1 MQDVEKEF
9 GPTSWSINNKT
20 SIYIITVMLCLAG
33 IFAYIKLGKEKFPD
47 IVIPRIIVATVYP
60 GTSPADIENLVTRQL
75 EKEIKSVNGV
85 KKINSTSNQD
95 YCIVDVE
102 FNSGVDVQ
110 YAKQLIKDAVDKASS
125 ELPNDLPT
133 PPTVQEVNLSELPI
147 MNINLAGNLS
157 VIQLKK
163 FADDFQDK
171 IEALPEITRVDII
184 GALDQQVNVD
194 VDLNKLRASRLA
206 FSDIT
211 RAIAGENI
219 TVSGGSIDVGTQKR
233 AVRVAGQYVNA
244 ADIADISIKNLSGS
258 PVRLGDIATVV
269 DGFKDRESY
278 ARLDGKPAITLN
290 VVKRQGE
297 NLIDAS
303 DKIKKIIE
311 EAKPSLPKEL
321 TITVTGDTSNDTR
334 VTLNDLIN
342 TIIIGFLLVTLIL
355 LFFMGTTNALFVGLS
370 VPLSMFL
377 AFVMLPTFGFAL
389 NMIVLFAFLLA
400 LGIVVDDA
408 IVVIENTHRLLH
420 EHPNLTTPK
429 AAKFAAGEVFV
440 PVLAGTLTTVAP
452 FVPLLFW
459 PGIVGSFMFYLPVTL
474 ILTLTASLIVAFIM
488 NPVFAVSF
496 MKRDEHLDHV
506 DKPHF
511 TKNFVLTMLSGLVL
525 AVLFHLAGMGANG
538 AEVSAGVG
546 GVSVGVGVETS
557 SPGFFSTHGHF
568 LGNLTLAILAL
579 ILLDKFVLVYM
590 IAGFQSNLLPRFQ
603 NAYASLVRTV
613 TGGTLWRQGLVLLGM
628 VAVFIFSIVA
638 VGIRKPKVAFFPK
651 GDPKFIYTYLKMPV
665 GTRVEVTDSV
675 TKVLE
680 NRIYGVIGRNNPD
693 VESVITNIAIGAG
706 DPGEA
711 TAQGVSQ
718 SHLGKVGV
726 AFKEL
731 SERKGQATGIYMDKI
746 REVVKGVPGAEVS
759 VDQESSGPPTGKE
772 IAIEVAG
779 DDYVALAKLSK
790 KVTRYIDSLKIG
802 GVEQL
807 RSNLEDRNPEIAVNI
822 DRNRANREGIST
834 GQIGLEVRT
843 AIYGSEAS
851 KFKTAD
857 DEYPIQVRYAKP
869 YRDDVNAIVNSP
881 LTFRDATG
889 AIRQVPI
896 SSVADVTYSTTYGGI
911 KRKDVKRVI
920 TISSNVLNGFTGPDV
935 VANIQTALKSF
946 PVPNGYTIKMGGAQE
961 DQKET
966 SDFLPLAGIG
976 AIGLIFLIL
985 VTQFNSFSKPLIILS
1000 EVLFSI
1006 AGVFLG
1012 LAITGMNISIVMTGV
1027 GIIALAGIVVK
1038 NGILLVEFTDMLRA
1052 QGMPLREAIIL
1063 AGRTRLNPVILTAT
1077 AAILGL
1083 IPLAIGL
1090 NVDFYELFNSGH
1102 PNFFIGGESVVFWG
1116 PLAWTIIFGLSFATI
1131 VTLVVVPV
1139 MYLLSET
1146 LKGKITGKNPDHL
1159 ATNSHEVDSEEIQ
1172 AATPPV
1178 LA

>member
-1 MQDVEKEF
+1 MQDIEKEF

-20 SIYIITVMLCLAG
+20 SIYIITVLLCVAG

-60 GTSPADIENLVTRQL
+60 GTSPTDIENLVTRQL

-85 KKINSTSNQD
+85 KHINSTSNQD

-102 FNSGVDVQ
+102 FTSGVDVQ
-110 YAKQLIKDAVDKASS
+110 AAKQLIKDAVDKAST
-125 ELPNDLPT
+125 ELPNDLPSA
-133 PPTVQEVNLSELPI
+133 PLVKEINISEQPI
-147 MNINLAGNLS
+147 MFVNLAGNLPAA
-157 VIQLKK
+157 QLKK

-171 IEALPEITRVDII
+171 IEALPEITRVDIV

-194 VDLNKLRASRLA
+194 VDLNKLRASRLG
-206 FSDIT
+206 FSDIS
-211 RAIAGENI
+211 RAIGGENV
-219 TVSGGSIDVGTQKR
+219 TVSGGSIDVGGQKR
-233 AVRVAGQYVNA
+233 AVRVAGQYVRA
-244 ADIADISIKNLSGS
+244 ADIADIQIKNLNGA
-258 PVRLGDIATVV
+258 PVRLGDIATVT

-303 DKIKKIIE
+303 DKIKALIADSK
-311 EAKPSLPKEL
+311 ASLPKEL

-334 VTLNDLIN
+334 VTLHDLIN

-355 LFFMGTTNALFVGLS
+355 MFFMGTTNALFVGLS
-370 VPLSMFL
+370 VPISMFL
-377 AFVMLPTFGFAL
+377 AFLVIPVFGFTL

-459 PGIVGSFMFYLPVTL
+459 PGIVGSFMYYLPVTL
-474 ILTLTASLIVAFIM
+474 IITLMASLVVAFIM

-496 MKRDEHLDHV
+496 MEREN
-506 DKPHF
+506 HF
-511 TKNFVLTMLSGLVL
+511 EEDLHRTPKLTRNFLLAMGGLLVVAIL
-525 AVLFHLAGMGANG
+525 GYVAH
-538 AEVSAGVG
+538 
-546 GVSVGVGVETS
+546 
-557 SPGFFSTHGHF
+557 SPFV
-568 LGNLTLAILAL
+568 GNLFITIILL
-579 ILLDKFVLVYM
+579 CFLDKFVFIKM
-590 IAGFQSNLLPRFQ
+590 IAWFQTRALPKFQ
-603 NAYASLVRTV
+603 NGYGSLVGWSINHPTIV
-613 TGGTLWRQGLVLLGM
+613 MVGVLVL
-628 VAVFIFSIVA
+628 FIGSFVA
-638 VGIRKPKVAFFPK
+638 VGVRKPAVAFFPK

-665 GTRVEVTDSV
+665 GTRVAVTDSI

-680 NRIYGVIGRNNPD
+680 KRIYGVIGEKNPD
-693 VESVITNIAIGAG
+693 VESVITNVAIGAG

-711 TAQGVSQ
+711 TAAGVSQ
-718 SHLGKVGV
+718 SHMGKVGV

-731 SERKGQATGIYMDKI
+731 SERTGPATHTYMDKI
-746 REVVKGVPGAEVS
+746 REVVKGIPGAEVS
-759 VDQESSGPPTGKE
+759 VDQEASGPPTGKE

-779 DDYVALAKLSK
+779 DDYPKLAALSK
-790 KVTRYIDSLKIG
+790 KVIRYVDSMKIG

-822 DRNRANREGIST
+822 NRTRANREGIST

-843 AIYGSEAS
+843 AIYGTEAS

-869 YRDDVNAIVNSP
+869 YRDDVDAVVNAP

-889 AIRQVPI
+889 AVRQVPI
-896 SSVADVTYSTTYGGI
+896 SAIADVTYGSTYGGI
-911 KRKDVKRVI
+911 KRKDTKRII
-920 TISSNVLNGFTGPDV
+920 TISSNVLGGYTGPDV
-935 VANIQTALKSF
+935 VRNIQTALKSF
-946 PVPNGYTIKMGGAQE
+946 PLPPGYTINMGGAQE
-961 DQKET
+961 NQKET

-976 AIGLIFLIL
+976 ALGLIFLIL
-985 VTQFNSFSKPLIILS
+985 VTQFNSFSKPVIILS

-1006 AGVFLG
+1006 AGVFWG
-1012 LAITGMNISIVMTGV
+1012 LAITGQSVSIVMTGV

-1038 NGILLVEFTDMLRA
+1038 NGILLVEFMDMLRA
-1052 QGMPLREAIIL
+1052 QGMPLREAIVL

-1077 AAILGL
+1077 AATLGL

-1090 NVDFYELFNSGH
+1090 NIDFYELFNSGNAH
-1102 PNFFIGGESVVFWG
+1102 FFIGGESVTFWG
-1116 PLAWTIIFGLSFATI
+1116 PLAWTIIFGLVFATGI
-1131 VTLVVVPV
+1131 TLLVVPV

-1146 LKGKITGKNPDHL
+1146 LKGKISGKNPDHV
-1159 ATNSHEVDSEEIQ
+1159 ATISEEVDSEEIQ

>member
-60 GTSPADIENLVTRQL
+60 GTSPADIENLVTRQI

-95 YCIVDVE
+95 YCVVDVE
-102 FNSGVDVQ
+102 FNSGVNVQ
-110 YAKQLIKDAVDKASS
+110 YAKQLIKDAVDKARN
-125 ELPNDLPT
+125 ELPSDLPS
-133 PPTVQEVNLSELPI
+133 PPSVNEVNFSEFPI

-157 VIQLKK
+157 VVQLKK

-171 IEALPEITRVDII
+171 IEALPEITRVDIV

-194 VDLNKLRASRLA
+194 VDLYKLRASRLA

-211 RAIAGENI
+211 RAIGAENI
-219 TVSGGSIDVGTQKR
+219 TVSGGSIDVGSQKR
-233 AVRVAGQYVNA
+233 AVRVAGQYVKA
-244 ADIADISIKNLSGS
+244 ADIADIQVKNLNGS
-258 PVRLGDIATVV
+258 PVRLGDIATVE
-269 DGFKDRESY
+269 DAFKDRESY

-297 NLIDAS
+297 NLITAS

-321 TITVTGDTSNDTR
+321 SITVTGDTSNDTR

-377 AFVMLPTFGFAL
+377 AFVMLPAFGFAL

-420 EHPNLTTPK
+420 EHPKLDTPK

-459 PGIVGSFMFYLPVTL
+459 PGIVGSFMYYLPVTL
-474 ILTLTASLIVAFIM
+474 ILTLLSSLIVAFIM

-496 MKRDEHLDHV
+496 MKRDEHLDHAE
-506 DKPHF
+506 KPKLTRGF
-511 TKNFVLTMLSGLVL
+511 LLTMGGLLLV
-525 AVLFHLAGMGANG
+525 AVIGYVAG
-538 AEVSAGVG
+538 
-546 GVSVGVGVETS
+546 
-557 SPGFFSTHGHF
+557 STF
-568 LGNLTLAILAL
+568 LGNLVLTVMAF
-579 ILLDKFVLVYM
+579 ILLDKFVLVYL
-590 IAGFQSNLLPRFQ
+590 IAGFQSKLLPRFQ
-603 NAYASLVRTV
+603 NAYANLVRTV
-613 TGGTLWRQGLVLLGM
+613 TGGTLWRQGLVMLGM
-628 VAVFIFSIVA
+628 VALFIFSIVA

-665 GTRVEVTDSV
+665 GTRVAVTDSV

-680 NRIYGVIGRNNPD
+680 NRIYGVVGRNNQD
-693 VESVITNIAIGAG
+693 VESVITNVAIGATDG
-706 DPGEA
+706 TEGGAP
-711 TAQGVSQ
+711 GVSQ

-726 AFKEL
+726 AFKEF
-731 SERKGQATGIYMDKI
+731 SERKGQATGLYMDKI
-746 REVVKGVPGAEVS
+746 REVVKGIPGAEVS
-759 VDQESSGPPTGKE
+759 VDQEAAGPPTGKE

-822 DRNRANREGIST
+822 NRTRANREGIST

-869 YRDDVNAIVNSP
+869 YRDDVNAIVNAP

-889 AIRQVPI
+889 AVRQVPI

-946 PVPNGYTIKMGGAQE
+946 PTPPGYTLKMGGAQE
-961 DQKET
+961 NQKET

-1038 NGILLVEFTDMLRA
+1038 NGILLVEFTDMLRS
-1052 QGMPLREAIIL
+1052 QGMPMREAIIL

-1102 PNFFIGGESVVFWG
+1102 PHFFIGGESVTFWG
-1116 PLAWTIIFGLSFATI
+1116 PLAWTIIFGLSFATV

-1146 LKGKITGKNPDHL
+1146 LKGKISGKNPDAI
-1159 ATNSHEVDSEEIQ
+1159 ATNPVEVDSEEVR
-1172 AATPPV
+1172 AGTPRV

>member
-1 MQDVEKEF
+1 MQDIEKEF

-20 SIYIITVMLCLAG
+20 SIYIITVLLCISG

-60 GTSPADIENLVTRQL
+60 GTSPTDIENLVTRQL
-75 EKEIKSVNGV
+75 EKEIKSVSGV

-102 FNSGVDVQ
+102 FNSGVNVQ

-125 ELPNDLPT
+125 ELPNDLPA
-133 PPTVQEVNLSELPI
+133 PPTVKEVNFSEMPI
-147 MNINLAGNLS
+147 MNINLAGNLPLN
-157 VIQLKK
+157 QLKK
-163 FADDFQDK
+163 FADEFQDK
-171 IEALPEITRVDII
+171 IEALPEITRVDIV

-194 VDLNKLRASRLA
+194 VDLNKLRASRLGFA
-206 FSDIT
+206 DIQ
-211 RAIAGENI
+211 RAIGSENVTI
-219 TVSGGSIDVGTQKR
+219 SGGSIDVGNQKR
-233 AVRVAGQYVNA
+233 AVRVAGQYVKA
-244 ADIADISIKNLSGS
+244 SDIADIQVKNLNGAA
-258 PVRLGDIATVV
+258 VRLGDIATVQ

-278 ARLDGKPAITLN
+278 ARLDGKTAITLN

-303 DKIKKIIE
+303 DKIKQIIAE
-311 EAKPSLPKEL
+311 SKASLPKEL

-334 VTLNDLIN
+334 VTLHDLIN

-355 LFFMGTTNALFVGLS
+355 MFFMGTTNALFVGLS
-370 VPLSMFL
+370 VPISMFL
-377 AFVMLPTFGFAL
+377 AFLLIPIFGFSL

-420 EHPNLTTPK
+420 EHPSLTTPR

-459 PGIVGSFMFYLPVTL
+459 PGIVGSFMYYLPVTL
-474 ILTLTASLIVAFIM
+474 ILTLMSSLVVAFIM

-496 MKRDEHLDHV
+496 MQREDHHAADNEPKLTRPFLLAMGALALV
-506 DKPHF
+506 AVVGYVAHSPF
-511 TKNFVLTMLSGLVL
+511 VGNLVLTV
-525 AVLFHLAGMGANG
+525 
-538 AEVSAGVG
+538 
-546 GVSVGVGVETS
+546 
-557 SPGFFSTHGHF
+557 
-568 LGNLTLAILAL
+568 
-579 ILLDKFVLVYM
+579 ILLCFLNKFVFVKM
-590 IAGFQSNLLPRFQ
+590 IAWFQTRALPRFQ
-603 NAYASLVRTV
+603 NGYARLVETV
-613 TGGTLWRQGLVLLGM
+613 TGGTLWRQGAIMLGM
-628 VAVFIFSIVA
+628 LLLFAGAGLAVKARS
-638 VGIRKPKVAFFPK
+638 PKVAFFPK

-675 TKVLE
+675 TKILE
-680 NRIYGVIGRNNPD
+680 NRIYGVIGRRNPD
-693 VESVITNIAIGAG
+693 VESVISNVAIGAG

-731 SERKGQATGIYMDKI
+731 SVRTGPKTSTYMDKI
-746 REVVKGVPGAEVS
+746 RDVVKGIPGTEVS
-759 VDQESSGPPTGKE
+759 VDQEAAGPPTGKE

-779 DDYVALAKLSK
+779 DDYVALARLSK

-822 DRNRANREGIST
+822 DRTRANREGIST
-834 GQIGLEVRT
+834 AQIGMEVRT
-843 AIYGSEAS
+843 SIYGSEAS

-869 YRDDVNAIVNSP
+869 YRNDVNAIVNAP

-889 AIRQVPI
+889 QVRQVPI
-896 SSVADVTYSTTYGGI
+896 SSVADVTYGTTYGGI

-935 VANIQTALKSF
+935 VANIQKALKAF
-946 PVPNGYTIKMGGAQE
+946 PTPPGYAIRMGGAQE
-961 DQKET
+961 NQKET
-966 SDFLPLAGIG
+966 SDFLPLAGLG
-976 AIGLIFLIL
+976 ALALIFIIL
-985 VTQFNSFSKPLIILS
+985 VTQFNSFSKPVIILS

-1006 AGVFLG
+1006 AGVLLG
-1012 LAITGMNISIVMTGV
+1012 LAITGMNVSIVMTGV

-1052 QGMPLREAIIL
+1052 QGMPLRAAIVL

-1077 AAILGL
+1077 AAVLGL

-1090 NVDFYELFNSGH
+1090 NIDFYELFNSGNPH
-1102 PNFFIGGESVVFWG
+1102 FFIGGESVVFWG
-1116 PLAWTIIFGLSFATI
+1116 PLAWTIIFGLSFATV

-1146 LKGKITGKNPDHL
+1146 LKGKITGKNPDRL
-1159 ATNSHEVDSEEIQ
+1159 ATNLVEADSEEVQ
-1172 AATPPV
+1172 AALSRV

>member
-1 MQDVEKEF
+1 MQDIEKEF
-9 GPTSWSINNKT
+9 GPTSWSIDNKT
-20 SIYIITVMLCLAG
+20 SIYIITLLLTVMG

-75 EKEIKSVNGV
+75 EKEIKGVNGV

-110 YAKQLIKDAVDKASS
+110 YAKQLIKDAVDKART
-125 ELPNDLPT
+125 ELPNDLPSD
-133 PPTVQEVNLSELPI
+133 PTVKEVNISEQPI
-147 MNINLAGNLS
+147 MYVNLAGNLPVS
-157 VIQLKK
+157 QLKK
-163 FADDFQDK
+163 IADDFQDK
-171 IEALPEITRVDII
+171 IEALPEITRVDIV

-194 VDLNKLRASRLA
+194 VDLNKLRASRLS
-206 FSDIT
+206 FNDIT
-211 RAIAGENI
+211 ASIARENI
-219 TVSGGSIDVGTQKR
+219 TISGGSVDVGTQKR
-233 AVRVAGQYVNA
+233 AVRVAGQYARA
-244 ADIADISIKNLSGS
+244 ADIADIQVKNLNGAA
-258 PVRLGDIATVV
+258 VRLGDIATVE
-269 DGFKDRESY
+269 DAFKDRESY
-278 ARLDGKPAITLN
+278 ARLDGKTAVTLN

-303 DKIKKIIE
+303 DKIKEII
-311 EAKPSLPKEL
+311 KDSKTTLPKEL
-321 TITVTGDTSNDTR
+321 SVVVTGDTSNDTR

-355 LFFMGTTNALFVGLS
+355 MFFMGTTNALFVGLS

-377 AFVMLPTFGFAL
+377 AFVLLPTLGFSL

-420 EHPNLTTPK
+420 EHPNLTTAQ
-429 AAKFAAGEVFV
+429 AAKYAAGEVFI

-452 FVPLLFW
+452 FVPLMFW

-474 ILTLTASLIVAFIM
+474 ILTLGASLIVAFIM

-496 MKRDEHLDHV
+496 MQRDEHLDHV
-506 DKPHF
+506 DKPKM
-511 TKNFVLTMLSGLVL
+511 TKGFAIGLGVMGGIAL
-525 AVLFHLAGMGANG
+525 IGYLAG
-538 AEVSAGVG
+538 
-546 GVSVGVGVETS
+546 
-557 SPGFFSTHGHF
+557 STF
-568 LGNLTLAILAL
+568 LGNLMMTIIVLC
-579 ILLDKFVLVYM
+579 LLDKYVFVYM
-590 IAGFQSNLLPRFQ
+590 IAGFQSKVLPRFQ
-603 NAYASLVRTV
+603 NAYGRLVAAAI
-613 TGGTLWRQGLVLLGM
+613 GGSFWRQGAIMLGLLVLF
-628 VAVFIFSIVA
+628 VFSIFA
-638 VGIRKPKVAFFPK
+638 VGARKPKVDFFPK

-665 GTRVEVTDSV
+665 GTRVEVTDSIARI
-675 TKVLE
+675 LE
-680 NRIYGVIGRNNPD
+680 KRIYGVIGEHNHD
-693 VESVITNIAIGAG
+693 VESVITNVAIGAG
-706 DPGEA
+706 DPTEA
-711 TAQGVSQ
+711 TATGVSQ
-718 SHLGKVGV
+718 SNLAKVGV

-731 SERKGQATGIYMDKI
+731 SEQTGPHTGLYMDKI
-746 REVVKGVPGAEVS
+746 REVVKGIPGAEIS
-759 VDQESSGPPTGKE
+759 VDQEAAGPPQGKA
-772 IAIEVAG
+772 IAIEVSG
-779 DDYVALAKLSK
+779 DDYPKLAALSK

-822 DRNRANREGIST
+822 DRTRANREGIST
-834 GQIGLEVRT
+834 AQIGSEVRT
-843 AIYGSEAS
+843 SIYGYEAS
-851 KFKTAD
+851 KFKTPD

-869 YRDDVNAIVNSP
+869 YRDDISTVLNAP
-881 LTFRDATG
+881 LSFRDATG
-889 AIRQVPI
+889 SIRQVPI
-896 SSVADVTYSTTYGGI
+896 SSVANVSYGTTYGGI
-911 KRKDVKRVI
+911 KRKDTKRII

-935 VANIQTALKSF
+935 VVNIARALKSF
-946 PVPNGYTIKMGGAQE
+946 PTPNGYTVKMGGAQE

-966 SDFLPLAGIG
+966 SDFLGVAAGGALA
-976 AIGLIFLIL
+976 LIFLVL
-985 VTQFNSFSKPLIILS
+985 VTQFNSVSKPLIILT
-1000 EVLFSI
+1000 EVIFSI
-1006 AGVFLG
+1006 IGVLLG
-1012 LAITGMNISIVMTGV
+1012 LAISGMNISIVMTGV

-1052 QGMPLREAIIL
+1052 QGMGLREAIVL

-1102 PNFFIGGESVVFWG
+1102 PHFFIGGESVVFWG
-1116 PLAWTIIFGLSFATI
+1116 PLAWTIIFGLSFATL

-1139 MYLLSET
+1139 MYLLSES
-1146 LKGKITGKNPDHL
+1146 LKAKISGKNPDHL

>member
-20 SIYIITVMLCLAG
+20 SIYIITVLLCVAG

-95 YCIVDVE
+95 YCILDIE

-110 YAKQLIKDAVDKASS
+110 YAKQLIKDAVDKAAT

-133 PPTVQEVNLSELPI
+133 APTVKEVNISEQPIMYVNLS
-147 MNINLAGNLS
+147 GNFPAA
-157 VIQLKK
+157 QLKK
-163 FADDFQDK
+163 IADDFQDK

-194 VDLNKLRASRLA
+194 VDLNKLRASRLG
-206 FSDIT
+206 FSDIS
-211 RAIAGENI
+211 RAIGGENL
-219 TVSGGSIDVGTQKR
+219 TVSGGSIDVGQQKR
-233 AVRVAGQYVNA
+233 AVRVAGQYARA
-244 ADIADISIKNLSGS
+244 ADIADIQVKNLNGAA
-258 PVRLGDIATVV
+258 VRLGDIATVE

-303 DKIKKIIE
+303 DKIKALVKE
-311 EAKPSLPKEL
+311 TEKTLPKEL
-321 TITVTGDTSNDTR
+321 KVTITGDTSNDTR
-334 VTLNDLIN
+334 VTLHDLIN
-342 TIIIGFLLVTLIL
+342 TIIIGFLLVTFIL
-355 LFFMGTTNALFVGLS
+355 LFFMGTTNAMFVGLS

-377 AFVMLPTFGFAL
+377 AFLIIPGFDFSL

-420 EHPNLTTPK
+420 EHPNLSTPN

-459 PGIVGSFMFYLPVTL
+459 PGIVGSFMYYLPVTL
-474 ILTLTASLIVAFIM
+474 IITLMSSLVVAFIM

-496 MKRDEHLDHV
+496 MQREEHFEEDLHGKAKV
-506 DKPHF
+506 SRGF
-511 TKNFVLTMLSGLVL
+511 IITIAVLVVLGVLFNVL
-525 AVLFHLAGMGANG
+525 ALGKTPEVGADG
-538 AEVSAGVG
+538 
-546 GVSVGVGVETS
+546 ETT
-557 SPGFFSTHGHF
+557 GLIGHF
-568 LGNLTLAILAL
+568 LGNLLLAL
-579 ILLDKFVLVYM
+579 AGFIILDKFVLVKM
-590 IAGFQSNLLPRFQ
+590 IAWFQTRALPRFQ
-603 NAYASLVRTV
+603 NGYANLVRWSIGHPALV
-613 TGGTLWRQGLVLLGM
+613 MVGVLVLFIGSFIAIGM
-628 VAVFIFSIVA
+628 R
-638 VGIRKPKVAFFPK
+638 GPKVDFFPK
-651 GDPKFIYTYLKMPV
+651 GDPKFIYTYLRMPV

-675 TKVLE
+675 TRVLE
-680 NRIYGVIGRNNPD
+680 KRIYGVIGQSNPD
-693 VESVITNIAIGAG
+693 VESVITNVAIGAG
-706 DPGEA
+706 DPSEA
-711 TAQGVSQ
+711 TASGVSQ
-718 SHLGKVGV
+718 SHMGKVGV

-731 SERKGQATGIYMDKI
+731 SDRTGPATSTYMDKI
-746 REVVKGVPGAEVS
+746 REVVKGIPGAEVS
-759 VDQESSGPPTGKE
+759 VDQEASGPPQQKP
-772 IAIEVAG
+772 IAIEVSG
-779 DDYVALAKLSK
+779 DDYPTLAKISK
-790 KVTRYIDSLKIG
+790 KVERYVDSLHIAG
-802 GVEQL
+802 IEDL

-822 DRNRANREGIST
+822 DRTRANREGIST

-851 KFKTAD
+851 KFKTPD

-869 YRDDVNAIVNSP
+869 YRNDVDAVVNAP

-889 AIRQVPI
+889 AVRQVPI
-896 SSVADVTYSTTYGGI
+896 SAIADVSYGSTYGGI
-911 KRKDVKRVI
+911 KRKDTKRII

-935 VANIQTALKSF
+935 AAQVKQALTSF
-946 PVPNGYTIKMGGAQE
+946 RVPAGYNIKMGGAEE

-966 SDFLPLAGIG
+966 TDFLPMAGLGALA
-976 AIGLIFLIL
+976 LIFLIL
-985 VTQFNSFSKPLIILS
+985 VMQFNSFSKPLIILS

-1006 AGVFLG
+1006 AGVFWG

-1038 NGILLVEFTDMLRA
+1038 NGILLVEFTDILRA
-1052 QGMPLREAIIL
+1052 QGMPLREAIVL

-1077 AAILGL
+1077 AATLGL

-1090 NVDFYELFNSGH
+1090 NIDFYELFASGNAH
-1102 PNFFIGGESVVFWG
+1102 FFIGGESVTFWG
-1116 PLAWTIIFGLSFATI
+1116 PLAWTIIFGLVFATGI
-1131 VTLVVVPV
+1131 TLLVVPV
-1139 MYLLSET
+1139 MYLLSES
-1146 LKGKITGKNPDHL
+1146 LKAKIYGRSTDGH
-1159 ATNSHEVDSEEIQ
+1159 ATDSTETES
-1172 AATPPV
+1172 PVRREV
-1178 LA
+1178 LAEA

>member
-20 SIYIITVMLCLAG
+20 SIYIITVILCIAG

-60 GTSPADIENLVTRQL
+60 GTSPTDIENLVTRQL

-85 KKINSTSNQD
+85 KKISSTSNQD

-102 FNSGVDVQ
+102 FDSGVDVQ

-125 ELPNDLPT
+125 DLPNDLPT
-133 PPTVQEVNLSELPI
+133 PPTVQEINLSELPI
-147 MNINLAGNLS
+147 MNINLAGNLPVS
-157 VIQLKK
+157 QLKK
-163 FADDFQDK
+163 YADDFQDK

-184 GALDQQVNVD
+184 GALEQQVNVD
-194 VDLNKLRASRLA
+194 VDLNKLRASRLG
-206 FSDIT
+206 FSDIQ
-211 RAIAGENI
+211 RAIASENI
-219 TVSGGSIDVGTQKR
+219 TISGGSIDVGNQKR
-233 AVRVAGQYVNA
+233 AVRVAGQYTKA
-244 ADIADISIKNLSGS
+244 SDIADIQVKNLNGAA
-258 PVRLGDIATVV
+258 VRLGDIATVE
-269 DGFKDRESY
+269 DAFKDRESY
-278 ARLDGKPAITLN
+278 ARLDGKPSISLN

-303 DKIKKIIE
+303 DKIKQIIE
-311 EAKPSLPKEL
+311 ESKASLPKEL

-334 VTLNDLIN
+334 VTLHDLIN

-355 LFFMGTTNALFVGLS
+355 MFFMGTTNALFVGLS
-370 VPLSMFL
+370 VPISMFL
-377 AFVMLPTFGFAL
+377 AFLLIPIFGFSL

-420 EHPNLTTPK
+420 EHPNLDTPR

-459 PGIVGSFMFYLPVTL
+459 PGIVGSFMYYLPVTL
-474 ILTLTASLIVAFIM
+474 ILTLMSSLVVAFIM

-496 MKRDEHLDHV
+496 MERENHHAEDNQPKMSR
-506 DKPHF
+506 
-511 TKNFVLTMLSGLVL
+511 NFLLAMGGLALV
-525 AVLFHLAGMGANG
+525 AVLGYSFG
-538 AEVSAGVG
+538 
-546 GVSVGVGVETS
+546 S
-557 SPGFFSTHGHF
+557 SFV
-568 LGNLTLAILAL
+568 GNLTLTIILFIFL
-579 ILLDKFVLVYM
+579 NKFVFVKM
-590 IAGFQSNLLPRFQ
+590 IAWFQTRALPRFQ
-603 NAYASLVRTV
+603 NGYASLVRWAIGHPVPAQDSSFLSRFIAFWQTFGRPIGIMV
-613 TGGTLWRQGLVLLGM
+613 GMVLLFFLSIM
-628 VAVFIFSIVA
+628 AVR
-638 VGIRKPKVAFFPK
+638 IRQPKVAFFPK
-651 GDPKFIYTYLKMPV
+651 GDPKFVYTYLKMPV
-665 GTRVEVTDSV
+665 GTRVEITDSV

-693 VESVITNIAIGAG
+693 VESVITNVAIGAG

-711 TAQGVSQ
+711 TASGVSQ

-731 SERKGQATGIYMDKI
+731 SERKGPATSTYMDKI
-746 REVVKGVPGAEVS
+746 REVVKGIPGAEVA
-759 VDQESSGPPTGKE
+759 VDQEASGPPTGKE

-779 DDYVALAKLSK
+779 DDYVKLAALSK
-790 KVTRYIDSLKIG
+790 EVIRYINAKNIG

-822 DRNRANREGIST
+822 DRTRANREGIST
-834 GQIGLEVRT
+834 AQIGMEVRT
-843 AIYGSEAS
+843 SIYGTEAS
-851 KFKTAD
+851 KFKTPD

-869 YRDDVNAIVNSP
+869 YREDVNAIVNAP

-889 AIRQVPI
+889 QVRQVPI
-896 SSVADVTYSTTYGGI
+896 SAVADVTYGTTYGGI

-935 VANIQTALKSF
+935 VANIQQALKAF
-946 PVPNGYTIKMGGAQE
+946 PTPPGYTIKMGGAQE
-961 DQKET
+961 NQKET
-966 SDFLPLAGIG
+966 SDFLPLAGLG

-985 VTQFNSFSKPLIILS
+985 VTQFNSFSKPLIILT
-1000 EVLFSI
+1000 EVIFSI
-1006 AGVFLG
+1006 IGVLLG

-1038 NGILLVEFTDMLRA
+1038 NGILLVEFTDMLRT

-1090 NVDFYELFNSGH
+1090 NIDFYELFNSGNPH
-1102 PNFFIGGESVVFWG
+1102 FFIGGESVVFWG

-1131 VTLVVVPV
+1131 ITLVVVPV
-1139 MYLLSET
+1139 MYLLNE
-1146 LKGKITGKNPDHL
+1146 KIREKVTGRPADGPG
-1159 ATNSHEVDSEEIQ
+1159 AVESADAEEIE

-1178 LA
+1178 FANY

>member
-1 MQDVEKEF
+1 MQDLEKEF

-20 SIYIITVMLCLAG
+20 SIYIITVLLCVAG

-110 YAKQLIKDAVDKASS
+110 YAKQLIKDAVDKAAT

-133 PPTVQEVNLSELPI
+133 APTVKEINISEQPIMYVNLS
-147 MNINLAGNLS
+147 GNLPAA
-157 VIQLKK
+157 QLKK
-163 FADDFQDK
+163 YADDFQDK

-194 VDLNKLRASRLA
+194 VDLNKLRASRLG
-206 FSDIT
+206 FSDIS
-211 RAIAGENI
+211 RAIGGENL
-219 TVSGGSIDVGTQKR
+219 TVSGGSIDVGNQKR
-233 AVRVAGQYVNA
+233 AVRVAGQYA
-244 ADIADISIKNLSGS
+244 RAEDIADIQVKNLNGAA
-258 PVRLGDIATVV
+258 VRLGDIATVT
-269 DGFKDRESY
+269 DGFKDRESF
-278 ARLDGKPAITLN
+278 ARLDGRPAITLN

-303 DKIKKIIE
+303 DKIKALVKE
-311 EAKPSLPKEL
+311 TEKTLPKEL
-321 TITVTGDTSNDTR
+321 KVTITGDTSNDTR
-334 VTLNDLIN
+334 VTLHDLIN
-342 TIIIGFLLVTLIL
+342 TIIIGFLLVTAIL
-355 LFFMGTTNALFVGLS
+355 LFFMGTTNAMFVGLS
-370 VPLSMFL
+370 VPISMFL
-377 AFVMLPTFGFAL
+377 AFLIIPGFDFSL

-420 EHPNLTTPK
+420 EHPNLSTEK

-452 FVPLLFW
+452 FVPLMFW
-459 PGIVGSFMFYLPVTL
+459 PGIVGSFMYYLPVTL
-474 ILTLTASLIVAFIM
+474 IITLMSSLVVAFIM

-496 MKRDEHLDHV
+496 MSRDEHFEEDLHS
-506 DKPHF
+506 KPKATRGF
-511 TKNFVLTMLSGLVL
+511 LIAIGVLVALGI
-525 AVLFHLAGMGANG
+525 LFNVMAMGKTP
-538 AEVSAGVG
+538 EVSPEGVTTG
-546 GVSVGVGVETS
+546 LL
-557 SPGFFSTHGHF
+557 GHF
-568 LGNLTLAILAL
+568 LGNLCLAL
-579 ILLDKFVLVYM
+579 AGFIILDKYVLVKM
-590 IAGFQSNLLPRFQ
+590 IAWFQTRALPKFQ
-603 NAYASLVRTV
+603 NGYASLVRWAI
-613 TGGTLWRQGLVLLGM
+613 GHPALVM
-628 VAVFIFSIVA
+628 VGVLIVFIGSFVA
-638 VGIRKPKVAFFPK
+638 VGIRGPKVDFFPK
-651 GDPKFIYTYLKMPV
+651 GDPKFIYTYLRMPV

-675 TKVLE
+675 TRILE

-693 VESVITNIAIGAG
+693 VESVITNVAIGAG
-706 DPGEA
+706 DPSEA
-711 TAQGVSQ
+711 TASGVSQ
-718 SHLGKVGV
+718 SHMGKVGV

-731 SERKGQATGIYMDKI
+731 SDRKGPATSTYMDKI
-746 REVVKGVPGAEVS
+746 REVVKGIPGAEVS
-759 VDQESSGPPTGKE
+759 VDQEASGPPQQKP
-772 IAIEVAG
+772 IAIEVSG
-779 DDYVALAKLSK
+779 DDYPALAKLSK
-790 KVTRYIDSLKIG
+790 KVERYVDSLHISG
-802 GVEQL
+802 IEDL

-822 DRNRANREGIST
+822 DRTRANREGIST

-851 KFKTAD
+851 KFKTPD

-869 YRDDVNAIVNSP
+869 YRNDVDAVVNAP

-889 AIRQVPI
+889 AVRQVPI
-896 SSVADVTYSTTYGGI
+896 SSIATVSYGSTYGGI
-911 KRKDVKRVI
+911 KRKDTKRVI

-935 VANIQTALKSF
+935 AAQVKQALKAF
-946 PVPNGYTIKMGGAQE
+946 PVPAGYNVKMGGAEE

-966 SDFLPLAGIG
+966 TDFLPLAGLG
-976 AIGLIFLIL
+976 ALALIFLIL
-985 VTQFNSFSKPLIILS
+985 VTQFNSFSKPVIILS

-1006 AGVFLG
+1006 AGVFWG
-1012 LAITGMNISIVMTGV
+1012 LAITGMNVSIVMTGV

-1038 NGILLVEFTDMLRA
+1038 NGILLVEFTDILRS
-1052 QGMPLREAIIL
+1052 QGMPLREAIVL

-1077 AAILGL
+1077 AATLGL

-1090 NVDFYELFNSGH
+1090 NIDFYELFASGNPH
-1102 PNFFIGGESVVFWG
+1102 FFIGGESVTFWG
-1116 PLAWTIIFGLSFATI
+1116 PLAWTIIFGLVFATAI
-1131 VTLVVVPV
+1131 TLLVVPV

-1146 LKGKITGKNPDHL
+1146 LKGKISGKNPDTI
-1159 ATNSHEVDSEEIQ
+1159 ATNLQEVDSEEIQ

>member
-1 MQDVEKEF
+1 MQDIEKEF

-20 SIYIITVMLCLAG
+20 SIYIITVILCVAG

-60 GTSPADIENLVTRQL
+60 GTSPTDIENLVTRQL

-85 KKINSTSNQD
+85 KKISSTSNQD

-110 YAKQLIKDAVDKASS
+110 YAKQLIKDAVDKAGND
-125 ELPNDLPT
+125 LPNDLPT

-147 MNINLAGNLS
+147 MNINLAGNLPVS
-157 VIQLKK
+157 QLKK

-184 GALDQQVNVD
+184 GALEQQVNVD
-194 VDLNKLRASRLA
+194 VDLNKLRASRLG
-206 FSDIT
+206 FSDIQ
-211 RAIAGENI
+211 RAIGSENI
-219 TVSGGSIDVGTQKR
+219 TISGGSINVGNQKR
-233 AVRVAGQYVNA
+233 AVRVAGQYTRA
-244 ADIADISIKNLSGS
+244 SDIADIQVKNLNGAA
-258 PVRLGDIATVV
+258 VRLGDIATVE
-269 DGFKDRESY
+269 DAFKERESY

-303 DKIKKIIE
+303 DNIKKIIE
-311 EAKPSLPKEL
+311 ESKASLPKEL

-334 VTLNDLIN
+334 VTLHDLIN

-355 LFFMGTTNALFVGLS
+355 MFFMGTTNALFVGLS
-370 VPLSMFL
+370 VPISMFL
-377 AFVMLPTFGFAL
+377 AFLLIPIFGFSL

-408 IVVIENTHRLLH
+408 IVVIENTHRILH
-420 EHPNLTTPK
+420 EHPNLSTPK

-459 PGIVGSFMFYLPVTL
+459 PGIVGSFMYYLPVTL
-474 ILTLTASLIVAFIM
+474 ILTLMSSLVVAFIM

-496 MKRDEHLDHV
+496 MEREDHHNEAN
-506 DKPHF
+506 KPKL
-511 TKNFVLTMLSGLVL
+511 TRNFLIAMGVL
-525 AVLFHLAGMGANG
+525 AVIAVVGYLFR
-538 AEVSAGVG
+538 
-546 GVSVGVGVETS
+546 
-557 SPGFFSTHGHF
+557 SPFV
-568 LGNLTLAILAL
+568 GNLTLTIILVCFL
-579 ILLDKFVLVYM
+579 NVFVFTKM
-590 IAGFQSNLLPRFQ
+590 IAWFQTRALPKFQ
-603 NAYASLVRTV
+603 NGYASVVRWAIGHPALVMV
-613 TGGTLWRQGLVLLGM
+613 GMLVLFVGS
-628 VAVFIFSIVA
+628 FVA
-638 VGIRKPKVAFFPK
+638 VGLRGPSVAFFPK
-651 GDPKFIYTYLKMPV
+651 GDPKFVYTYLKMPV

-680 NRIYGVIGRNNPD
+680 NRIYGVIGRDNPD
-693 VESVITNIAIGAG
+693 VESVITNVAIGAG

-711 TAQGVSQ
+711 TATGVSQ

-731 SERKGQATGIYMDKI
+731 SERKGPATSKYMDEI
-746 REVVKGVPGAEVS
+746 REAVKGIPGTEVA
-759 VDQESSGPPTGKE
+759 VDQEASGPPTGKE

-779 DDYVALAKLSK
+779 DDYVQLAKLSK

-822 DRNRANREGIST
+822 DRTRANREGIST
-834 GQIGLEVRT
+834 AQIGMEVRT
-843 AIYGSEAS
+843 SIYGMEAS

-857 DEYPIQVRYAKP
+857 DEYPIQVRYAEP
-869 YRDDVNAIVNSP
+869 YRSDVNAIVNAP

-889 AIRQVPI
+889 QVRQVPI
-896 SSVADVTYSTTYGGI
+896 SSVADVTYGTTYGGI

-935 VANIQTALKSF
+935 VANIQQALKAF
-946 PVPNGYTIKMGGAQE
+946 PTPPGYTIKMGGAQE
-961 DQKET
+961 NQKET
-966 SDFLPLAGIG
+966 SDFLPLAG
-976 AIGLIFLIL
+976 ALSLGLIFLIL
-985 VTQFNSFSKPLIILS
+985 VTQFNSFSKPVIILS

-1006 AGVFLG
+1006 AGVFFG

-1038 NGILLVEFTDMLRA
+1038 NGILLVEFTDMLRS
-1052 QGMPLREAIIL
+1052 QGMPLREAIVL

-1090 NVDFYELFNSGH
+1090 NIDFYELFNSGNPH
-1102 PNFFIGGESVVFWG
+1102 FFIGGESVVFWG

-1131 VTLVVVPV
+1131 ITLVVVPV

-1146 LKGKITGKNPDHL
+1146 LKGKITGKNPDHV
-1159 ATNSHEVDSEEIQ
+1159 ATLSEEVDSEEIH
-1172 AATPPV
+1172 AASPRV
-1178 LA
+1178 LV

>member
-20 SIYIITVMLCLAG
+20 SIYIITLLLCVAG

-47 IVIPRIIVATVYP
+47 IVIPRIIVATIYP

-147 MNINLAGNLS
+147 MNVNLAGNLPAA
-157 VIQLKK
+157 QLKK
-163 FADDFQDK
+163 LADDFQDK

-184 GALDQQVNVD
+184 GALEQQVNVD
-194 VDLNKLRASRLA
+194 VDLYKLRAARLGFA
-206 FSDIT
+206 DIQN
-211 RAIAGENI
+211 AIARENI
-219 TVSGGSIDVGTQKR
+219 TISGGSIDVGAQKR
-233 AVRVAGQYVNA
+233 AVRVAGQYVRA
-244 ADIADISIKNLSGS
+244 ADIADIQIKNLSGS
-258 PVRLGDIATVV
+258 AVRLGDIANVE
-269 DGFKDRESY
+269 DAFKDRESF
-278 ARLDGKPAITLN
+278 ARLDGKNAITLN

-303 DKIKKIIE
+303 DKIKEIVDD
-311 EAKPSLPKEL
+311 AKQTLPKEL
-321 TITVTGDTSNDTR
+321 KITITGDTSNDTR
-334 VTLNDLIN
+334 VTLHDLIN

-355 LFFMGTTNALFVGLS
+355 MFFMGTTNALFVGLS
-370 VPLSMFL
+370 VPISMFL
-377 AFVMLPTFGFAL
+377 AFLLIPVFDFSL

-420 EHPNLTTPK
+420 EHPELTTAQ
-429 AAKFAAGEVFV
+429 AAKYAAGEVFV

-474 ILTLTASLIVAFIM
+474 IITLMSSLVVAFIM

-496 MKRDEHLDHV
+496 MEREDHHTGE
-506 DKPHF
+506 KPKL
-511 TKNFVLTMLSGLVL
+511 TKNFLIAMGVLLVIAL
-525 AVLFHLAGMGANG
+525 LGYVA
-538 AEVSAGVG
+538 
-546 GVSVGVGVETS
+546 S
-557 SPGFFSTHGHF
+557 SPFI
-568 LGNLTLAILAL
+568 GNLFITI
-579 ILLDKFVLVYM
+579 IIFCFLDKFVFVHM
-590 IAGFQSNLLPRFQ
+590 IAGFQTKVLPRFMDG
-603 NAYASLVRTV
+603 YASLVRMV
-613 TGGTLWRQGLVLLGM
+613 IGGSIWRQIGIVASLIVLFFL
-628 VAVFIFSIVA
+628 SIVA
-638 VGIRKPKVAFFPK
+638 VGVRKPKVDFFPK

-665 GTRVEVTDSV
+665 GTRVEVTDSIAQI
-675 TKVLE
+675 LE
-680 NRIYGVIGRNNPD
+680 KRIYGVIGNNNPD
-693 VESVITNIAIGAG
+693 VESVITNVAIGAA

-711 TAQGVSQ
+711 SAAGTSQ
-718 SHLGKVGV
+718 SNLAKVGV

-731 SERKGQATGIYMDKI
+731 SERKGQATSIYMDKI
-746 REVVKGVPGAEVS
+746 REVVKGIPGAEIS
-759 VDQESSGPPTGKE
+759 VDQESSGPPQGKP
-772 IAIEVAG
+772 IAIEVVG
-779 DDYVALAKLSK
+779 DDYQELAKLSK
-790 KVTRYIDSLKIG
+790 DVTRYINSKNIG
-802 GVEQL
+802 GIEQL

-822 DRNRANREGIST
+822 DRTRANREGIST
-834 GQIGLEVRT
+834 AQIGVEVRT

-851 KFKTAD
+851 KFKTSD
-857 DEYPIQVRYAKP
+857 DDYPIQVRYAKP
-869 YRDDVNAIVNSP
+869 YREDVDAIMNSP

-889 AIRQVPI
+889 QMRQVPI
-896 SSVADVTYSTTYGGI
+896 SSVADVKYSTTYGGI

-935 VANIQTALKSF
+935 VAQVERALKAY
-946 PVPNGYTIKMGGAQE
+946 PTPPGYTIKMGGAQE
-961 DQKET
+961 DQQET
-966 SDFLPLAGIG
+966 SDFLGVAALG
-976 AIGLIFLIL
+976 AIALIFLIL
-985 VTQFNSFSKPLIILS
+985 VTQFNSVSKPLIILS
-1000 EVLFSI
+1000 EIIFSVI
-1006 AGVFLG
+1006 GVMLG

-1038 NGILLVEFTDMLRA
+1038 NGILLVEFTDMLRS

-1077 AAILGL
+1077 AATLGL

-1090 NVDFYELFNSGH
+1090 NIDFYELFNSFEPH
-1102 PNFFIGGESVVFWG
+1102 FFIGGESVTFWG
-1116 PLAWTIIFGLSFATI
+1116 PLAWTIIFGLVFATGI
-1131 VTLVVVPV
+1131 TLLVVPV
-1139 MYLLSET
+1139 MYLISEK
-1146 LKGKITGKNPDHL
+1146 LREKITGRSADHF
-1159 ATNSHEVDSEEIQ
+1159 ATDSTKTDSPVRRE
-1172 AATPPV
+1172 V
-1178 LA
+1178 LAEA

>member
-1 MQDVEKEF
+1 MQDIEKEF

-20 SIYIITVMLCLAG
+20 SIYIITVLLCISG

-60 GTSPADIENLVTRQL
+60 GTSPTDIENLVTRQL

-110 YAKQLIKDAVDKASS
+110 YAKQLIKDAVDKASN
-125 ELPNDLPT
+125 ELPNDLPA
-133 PPTVQEVNLSELPI
+133 PPTVNEVNLSELPI
-147 MNINLAGNLS
+147 MNINLAGNLP
-157 VIQLKK
+157 VAQLKK
-163 FADDFQDK
+163 YADDFQDK

-184 GALDQQVNVD
+184 GALEPQVNVD

-206 FSDIT
+206 FSDIQ
-211 RAIAGENI
+211 RAIGSENVTI
-219 TVSGGSIDVGTQKR
+219 SGGSIDVGGQTR
-233 AVRVAGQYVNA
+233 AVRVAGQYTKA
-244 ADIADISIKNLSGS
+244 ADIADIQVKNLNGAA
-258 PVRLGDIATVV
+258 VRLGDIATVE
-269 DGFKDRESY
+269 DAFKDRESY
-278 ARLDGKPAITLN
+278 ARLDGKSSISLN

-297 NLIDAS
+297 NLIVAS
-303 DKIKKIIE
+303 DKIKALVE
-311 EAKPSLPKEL
+311 ESKASLPKEL
-321 TITVTGDTSNDTR
+321 GITITGDTSNDTR
-334 VTLNDLIN
+334 VTLHDLIN

-355 LFFMGTTNALFVGLS
+355 MFFMGTTNALFVGLS
-370 VPLSMFL
+370 VPISMFL
-377 AFVMLPTFGFAL
+377 AFLLIPIFGFSL

-420 EHPNLTTPK
+420 DHPNLTTEK

-459 PGIVGSFMFYLPVTL
+459 PGIVGSFMYYLPVTL
-474 ILTLTASLIVAFIM
+474 ILTLMASLVVAFIM

-496 MKRDEHLDHV
+496 MQREDHHAE
-506 DKPHF
+506 DNKP
-511 TKNFVLTMLSGLVL
+511 KLTRGFLIAMGVL
-525 AVLFHLAGMGANG
+525 ALVAIGGYILSSGMVGRMALEKKSDFLQALHGNG
-538 AEVSAGVG
+538 R
-546 GVSVGVGVETS
+546 
-557 SPGFFSTHGHF
+557 FI
-568 LGNLTLAILAL
+568 GNLTLTI
-579 ILLDKFVLVYM
+579 ILLIFLNKFVFVKM
-590 IAGFQSNLLPRFQ
+590 IAWFQTRALPRFQ
-603 NAYASLVRTV
+603 NGYASLVRLV
-613 TGGTLWRQGLVLLGM
+613 TGGTLWRQGAILLGM
-628 VAVFIFSIVA
+628 VGLFALSGLAVKL
-638 VGIRKPKVAFFPK
+638 REPKVAFFPK

-665 GTRVEVTDSV
+665 GTRVEVTDSI
-675 TKVLE
+675 TKILE
-680 NRIYGVIGRNNPD
+680 NRIYGVIGRKNPD
-693 VESVITNIAIGAG
+693 VESVLTNVAIGATDG
-706 DPGEA
+706 TEGGAP
-711 TAQGVSQ
+711 GVSR

-731 SERKGQATGIYMDKI
+731 SDRTGPATSTYMDKI
-746 REVVKGVPGAEVS
+746 REVVKGIPGAEIS
-759 VDQESSGPPTGKE
+759 VDQEASGPPQGKA

-779 DDYVALAKLSK
+779 DDYIALAKLSK

-822 DRNRANREGIST
+822 DRTRANREGIST
-834 GQIGLEVRT
+834 AQIGLEVRT

-857 DEYPIQVRYAKP
+857 DEYPIQVRYAEP
-869 YRDDVNAIVNSP
+869 YRSDMDAIVNAP

-889 AIRQVPI
+889 QVRQVPI
-896 SSVADVTYSTTYGGI
+896 SSVATVTYGTTYGGI

-935 VANIQTALKSF
+935 VANIKQALTTF
-946 PVPNGYTIKMGGAQE
+946 PVPAGYSIKMGGAEE

-966 SDFLPLAGIG
+966 SDFLPLAGLG
-976 AIGLIFLIL
+976 ALGLIFIIL

-1000 EVLFSI
+1000 EVIFSI
-1006 AGVFLG
+1006 AGVLFG

-1038 NGILLVEFTDMLRA
+1038 NGILLVEFTDMLRS

-1063 AGRTRLNPVILTAT
+1063 AGRTRLNPVVLTAT

-1090 NVDFYELFNSGH
+1090 NIDFYELFNSGNPH
-1102 PNFFIGGESVVFWG
+1102 FFIGGESVVFWG
-1116 PLAWTIIFGLSFATI
+1116 PLAWTIIFGLSFATVI
-1131 VTLVVVPV
+1131 TLVVVPV
-1139 MYLLSET
+1139 MYLLTET
-1146 LKGKITGKNPDHL
+1146 LKAKISGKNPDVL
-1159 ATNSHEVDSEEIQ
+1159 ATNSGDVDSEMVRAED
-1172 AATPPV
+1172 PRV